1 HTAVSF
7 SLCVDNDPYKRLP
20 VQDILLTNF
29 GIQVTEGLSLWT
41 LMHQSDKMRSG
52 LLAGKQI
59 LFEQHLGN
67 VYQYVVVD

>member
-1 HTAVSF
+1 
-7 SLCVDNDPYKRLP
+7 
-20 VQDILLTNF
+20 
-29 GIQVTEGLSLWT
+29 
-41 LMHQSDKMRSG
+41 MHQSDKMRSG